1 MEFPPESYDVFD
13 SEQLETARARLAGD
27 AVMEVMLQM
36 RPNGR
41 CLDHYRIAL
50 DGTVL
55 ETQVNA
61 TSVFRAPVLA
71 KYRLT
76 YQAWPRDLKIRRN
89 MTTTAWAD
97 SYIAIAANNILVST
111 EEKGDAVPP
120 EEIKS
125 VFSAIKEMGLKSGST
140 RYAVV
145 AGPDG
150 RMWLE
155 HQALPGTAEALTSKP
170 TFAGY
175 VILYS

>member
-1 MEFPPESYDVFD
+1 MSSTPNNSRR
-13 SEQLETARARLAGD
+13 RALTGD
-27 AVMEVMLQM
+27 AIIEVMLQM

-41 CLDHYRIAL
+41 CLDHYRIVL

-55 ETQVNA
+55 ETQVVA

-76 YQAWPRDLKIRRN
+76 YQAWPRDLKIRLN
-89 MTTTAWAD
+89 MTTTAWVD

-111 EEKGDAVPP
+111 DEKGDPVPP
-120 EEIKS
+120 EEIKN
-125 VFSAIKEMGLKSGST
+125 VFSSLKEMGMKSGST

-170 TFAGY
+170 TFAG
-175 VILYS
+175 

>member
-1 MEFPPESYDVFD
+1 MEFPPETYDVF
-13 SEQLETARARLAGD
+13 EANQFETARARLAGD

-55 ETQVNA
+55 ETQVVA

-71 KYRLT
+71 NKYRLT

-89 MTTTAWAD
+89 MKTTAWVD
-97 SYIAIAANNILVST
+97 SFLAISANNILGST
-111 EEKGDAVPP
+111 DKGDAVPP

-125 VFSAIKEMGLKSGST
+125 VFAFIKEMSMKSAST

-170 TFAGY
+170 TFAG
-175 VILYS
+175 

>member
-1 MEFPPESYDVFD
+1 MEFPPETYDVF
-13 SEQLETARARLAGD
+13 EANQFETARARLAGD
-27 AVMEVMLQM
+27 AFMEVMLQM

-55 ETQVNA
+55 ETQVVA
-61 TSVFRAPVLA
+61 PSAFRAPVLA

-89 MTTTAWAD
+89 MKTTAWVDVTASSPSQPTGVHWRQGGRGASGGD
-97 SYIAIAANNILVST
+97 QERVRLHQGDEH
-111 EEKGDAVPP
+111 EERLNPLRRG
-120 EEIKS
+120 
-125 VFSAIKEMGLKSGST
+125 
-140 RYAVV
+140 
-145 AGPDG
+145 GPDR

-170 TFAGY
+170 TFDG
-175 VILYS
+175 

>member
-1 MEFPPESYDVFD
+1 MTYHGISTGDVRCEA
-13 SEQLETARARLAGD
+13 EQFETARARLAGD

-36 RPNGR
+36 RPNSR
-41 CLDHYRIAL
+41 CLDHYCIAL

-71 KYRLT
+71 KYRLM

-89 MTTTAWAD
+89 MTTTAWVD
-97 SYIAIAANNILVST
+97 SYLAIAANNILVST

-120 EEIKS
+120 EEIKNA
-125 VFSAIKEMGLKSGST
+125 FTNIKEMGLKSGST

-170 TFAGY
+170 TFAG
-175 VILYS
+175 